1 LLDEKRFLFSYFNS
15 VKDLDLQNKI
25 IKMRPEVIM
34 NNKNEKVM
42 RLITK
47 IEIFFVAIV
56 LTFFLF
62 NMMTSPSAMELI
74 KVGKQAGYEIIS
86 NVVV

>member
-1 LLDEKRFLFSYFNS
+1 
-15 VKDLDLQNKI
+15 
-25 IKMRPEVIM
+25 M
-34 NNKNEKVM
+34 NNKNEKIM

-47 IEIFFVAIV
+47 IEIFVVAIV

-62 NMMTSPSAMELI
+62 NMMVTPSAMELMKI
-74 KVGKQAGYEIIS
+74 GKQAGYEIIP

>member
-1 LLDEKRFLFSYFNS
+1 
-15 VKDLDLQNKI
+15 
-25 IKMRPEVIM
+25 M
-34 NNKNEKVM
+34 NNNNEKIM

-47 IEIFFVAIV
+47 IEIFLVAIV

-62 NMMTSPSAMELI
+62 NMMIPSSAMELI

>member
-1 LLDEKRFLFSYFNS
+1 
-15 VKDLDLQNKI
+15 
-25 IKMRPEVIM
+25 M
-34 NNKNEKVM
+34 NNKNEEIM

-47 IEIFFVAIV
+47 IEIFLVAII

-74 KVGKQAGYEIIS
+74 KIGKQTGYEIIS

>member
-1 LLDEKRFLFSYFNS
+1 
-15 VKDLDLQNKI
+15 
-25 IKMRPEVIM
+25 M
-34 NNKNEKVM
+34 NNNNEKIM

-47 IEIFFVAIV
+47 IEIFLIAIA
-56 LTFFLF
+56 LSFFLF

-74 KVGKQAGYEIIS
+74 KIGKQAGYEIIS

>member
-1 LLDEKRFLFSYFNS
+1 
-15 VKDLDLQNKI
+15 
-25 IKMRPEVIM
+25 M
-34 NNKNEKVM
+34 NNKNEKIM

-47 IEIFFVAIV
+47 IEIFLVAIV

-62 NMMTSPSAMELI
+62 NTMITPSAMELI
-74 KVGKQAGYEIIS
+74 KIGKQAGYEIIS